1 MSAGTFVVTGTSS
14 GIGAATALRLA
25 RSGHRVFA
33 GVRRAE
39 DASALVRDGGGNVAP
54 LILDVTDAASIER
67 ARATVEEALRPA
79 GVLAG
84 LVNNAGIAVAGPL
97 EILPLAALREQFEI
111 NLFGAIAVT
120 QAFLPL
126 LRASRG
132 RIVNVSSISGKA
144 ASPYVGA
151 YCASKHALEAAS
163 DALRIELRPFGVH
176 VSVIEPGRVR
186 TPIWERSAAASTARL
201 DALPEESIAPYRQAL
216 EGMRSF
222 ARIAHKTG
230 TPPEAVA
237 AAIEHA
243 LTAKH
248 PRARYLVGVDAR
260 VQLAIA
266 RLPERLRDR
275 IIEAFL
281 AHAARSAPPTPVEG

>member
-1 MSAGTFVVTGTSS
+1 MSSAVVVTGTSS

-25 RSGHRVFA
+25 RAGSRVFA
-33 GVRRAE
+33 GVRRKEHA
-39 DASALVRDGGGNVAP
+39 DPLVRDGGGNITP
-54 LILDVTDAASIER
+54 LILDVTDGASIES
-67 ARATVEEALRPA
+67 ARAAVEAALAPSGA
-79 GVLAG
+79 LAG

-97 EILPLAALREQFEI
+97 EILPLEALREQFEI

-120 QAFLPL
+120 QAFFPM

-163 DALRIELRPFGVH
+163 DALRVELRPFGVA
-176 VSVIEPGRVR
+176 VSVVEPGRVR
-186 TPIWERSAAASTARL
+186 TPIWERSAAAGSARI
-201 DALPEESIAPYRQAL
+201 DALPEAVVAPYRQAL
-216 EGMRSF
+216 EGMRAF
-222 ARIAHKTG
+222 ARSAQSTG
-230 TPPEAVA
+230 SSPEAVA
-237 AAIEHA
+237 KAIEHA

-248 PRARYLVGVDAR
+248 PQARYLVGVDAR

-266 RLPERLRDR
+266 RLPEPLRDR
-275 IIEAFL
+275 IIEGYL
-281 AHAARSAPPTPVEG
+281 ARAARSAPSTPAKG